1 LADTLDVDRVT
12 IGRWERGETDP
23 QPHFRPRLAK
33 ALNLSLAELDAV
45 LWTEIEQAS
54 PVQPE
59 EMSLGTLSD
68 AGAQDDM
75 IRREFLR
82 LVSLSG
88 ALVAFPQGEGAG
100 LEDSEDLAEARLMTS
115 DLWQVFSR
123 AKTKQAVYPLVRE
136 QISDLNESLGRSH
149 REATHRDLCQQTADL
164 FQLAGEIFFDG
175 NRYTDAAQCYAL
187 AASASK
193 EAGNSDLWAASLTR
207 HSFIGLYER
216 QFADAVPM
224 LDAAGRLARH
234 GDSQLS
240 TRYWVSAVQAQV
252 YAGLGEFDA
261 CKRALD
267 QAEEVQGLSDPCP
280 GGWLRFDGSRLP
292 EERGSC
298 YVALGRLDLAEEAL
312 NKALSPKLSLR
323 RQGSVL
329 TDLAAIGAGRRD
341 VDRLLSYGSRAL
353 ELARKTNSGYV
364 ERKLKGLQGQLSPFL
379 ADKRVSELHEH
390 ISALGAV

>member
-252 YAGLGEFDA
+252 YAGLG
-261 CKRALD
+261 
-267 QAEEVQGLSDPCP
+267 
-280 GGWLRFDGSRLP
+280 
-292 EERGSC
+292 
-298 YVALGRLDLAEEAL
+298 
-312 NKALSPKLSLR
+312 
-323 RQGSVL
+323 
-329 TDLAAIGAGRRD
+329 
-341 VDRLLSYGSRAL
+341 
-353 ELARKTNSGYV
+353 
-364 ERKLKGLQGQLSPFL
+364 
-379 ADKRVSELHEH
+379 
-390 ISALGAV
+390 